1 MFLRKVSTQIFI
13 AVVFSDQDGK
23 DSRRFEVIKTTT
35 LFEQASYMHDTD
47 AHMLM

>member
-35 LFEQASYMHDTD
+35 FIRASELH
-47 AHMLM
+47 A